1 MFEARA
7 TTLDP
12 VAEVPDRSEP
22 ASASAEPEGRA
33 ARLVELMVAYQRGSL
48 SSFEQLYSLLAVPIL
63 RRLRDAIDHPLR
75 AEEMLTETFLQIH
88 AHRHTYRAPRSV
100 ERWARDVAAYV
111 LRRNGVRD
119 E

>member
-7 TTLDP
+7 TTPDP
-12 VAEVPDRSEP
+12 VARVSARGETASTRSE
-22 ASASAEPEGRA
+22 EERA
-33 ARLVELMVAYQRGSL
+33 DRLVELMVAYQGGSL
-48 SSFEQLYSLLAVPIL
+48 SSFEQLYSLLAVPI
-63 RRLRDAIDHPLR
+63 RRWLGNAIDHPAR

-88 AHRHTYRAPRSV
+88 AHRNTYRAPRSV

-111 LRRNGVRD
+111 LRRSGVRN